1 MKMKNQYIIKGF
13 LFVAIM
19 TLMQSCFVAK
29 DYEAPKVT
37 YVATA
42 YSGSVSGM
50 SEAKVNLGVSLI
62 RPVSGV
68 ITTRFGRSS
77 SGHRGLDIAT
87 STGTPIK
94 AAAGGKVTVAGWNNS
109 YGYMIKVSH
118 GNGVETV
125 YAHCSK
131 LLVSKGQTVSQG
143 QVIAK
148 IGSTGYSTG
157 PHLHFEVRV
166 NGTLY
171 NPQNYVY

>member
-1 MKMKNQYIIKGF
+1 M
-13 LFVAIM
+13 V
-19 TLMQSCFVAK
+19 
-29 DYEAPKVT
+29 
-37 YVATA
+37 
-42 YSGSVSGM
+42 
-50 SEAKVNLGVSLI
+50 
-62 RPVSGV
+62 
-68 ITTRFGRSS
+68 
-77 SGHRGLDIAT
+77 
-87 STGTPIK
+87 
-94 AAAGGKVTVAGWNNS
+94 